1 MCFYIYIFRIYIHI
15 SFLGICFFVIVWHQI
30 NVVEYILIM
39 SSSMLHFSQSLSHQV
54 KDLFCRLETQSF
66 PLIFMNSIPWVP
78 KWQHKH
84 SILSSVERQHKKS
97 EIITNEI
104 PRRKKCHKK
113 FIFWNVAAALKSQTN
128 KKLATK
134 LRANVEFQIEFE
146 RRANKDNG
154 K

>member
-1 MCFYIYIFRIYIHI
+1 MCFYIYFPYIHTYTL
-15 SFLGICFFVIVWHQI
+15 SRDLFFVVIVWHQI

-54 KDLFCRLETQSF
+54 KDLFCRLEIQSF
-66 PLIFMNSIPWVP
+66 LLIFMNSIPWVP
-78 KWQHKH
+78 KWQHKR

-128 KKLATK
+128 
-134 LRANVEFQIEFE
+134 
-146 RRANKDNG
+146 NKNWQQNYEQT
-154 K
+154 